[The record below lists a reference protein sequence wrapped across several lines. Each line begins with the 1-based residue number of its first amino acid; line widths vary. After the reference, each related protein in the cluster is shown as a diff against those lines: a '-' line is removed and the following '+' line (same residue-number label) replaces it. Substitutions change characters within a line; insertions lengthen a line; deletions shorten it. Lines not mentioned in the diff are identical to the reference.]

1 MLKYALKRILQ
12 IIPTMLIL
20 SALVFYATRLLP
32 GVPTADRVSFTGGN
46 ATHIEF
52 IKYMSGVVRGDFGV
66 SFRTG
71 RPIINELVIRFPYTI
86 MLAFGG
92 IVIACLLGII
102 LGIVAAVNHNNKLDN
117 LIMVTSLVTT
127 SMPLFFLAVMFM
139 LFFCVHLGVLPS
151 RGLDSWKGF
160 ILPIFT
166 LGLPAVGFITR
177 TTRSA
182 MLDVL
187 THDYIR
193 ASKARGI
200 PERVIVYAHA
210 FRNTLIPIMTAVA
223 VRFGELLAGTVL
235 VENSFSIPGM
245 GRLVL
250 DAVIYGDY
258 NVLVAGVISL
268 ALAFLIIN
276 LIIDLLY
283 HVADP
288 RLSYDKKTQ

>member
-1 MLKYALKRILQ
+1 MLKFALKRILQ

-32 GVPTADRVSFTGGN
+32 GTPASQRVSFTGEN
-46 ATHIEF
+46 ATHIQY
-52 IKYMSGVVRGDFGV
+52 IKYMGGVVQGDFGI
-66 SFRTG
+66 SLRTS
-71 RPIINELVIRFPYTI
+71 RPIIDELAMRFPYTI
-86 MLAFGG
+86 LLAFGG
-92 IVIACLLGII
+92 IVVACILGII
-102 LGIVAAVNHNNKLDN
+102 LGIVAAVNHNNKVDN
-117 LIMVTSLVTT
+117 FIMVSSLITT

-139 LFFCVHLGVLPS
+139 LFFCVYLGVLPS
-151 RGLDSWKGF
+151 RGLASWKGF
-160 ILPIFT
+160 ILPILT
-166 LGLPAVGFITR
+166 LGLPAVGFIAR

-187 THDYIR
+187 THEHIR
-193 ASKARGI
+193 ASRARGI
-200 PERVIVYAHA
+200 PERAVVYAHA

-250 DAVIYGDY
+250 DAIVYGDN
-258 NVLVAGVISL
+258 NVMVAGVISL
-268 ALAFLIIN
+268 ALAFLIVN
-276 LIIDLLY
+276 LVIDLLY

-288 RLSYDKKTQ
+288 RLSFDKKTK

>member
-20 SALVFYATRLLP
+20 SVLVFYATRLLP
-32 GVPTADRVSFTGGN
+32 GVPASDRVSFIGEN
-46 ATHIEF
+46 ATHI
-52 IKYMSGVVRGDFGV
+52 KYIEYMKGVVVGDFGT
-66 SFRTG
+66 SLRTG
-71 RPIINELVIRFPYTI
+71 RPIINELAMRFPYTI

-92 IVIACLLGII
+92 IVVACLLGII

-117 LIMVTSLVTT
+117 FIMVSSLITT

-139 LFFCVHLGVLPS
+139 LFFCVYLGVLPS

-160 ILPIFT
+160 ILPVFT
-166 LGLPAVGFITR
+166 LGLPAVGFIAR

-187 THDYIR
+187 SHDHIR
-193 ASKARGI
+193 ASRARGI
-200 PERVIVYAHA
+200 PERAVIYAHA
-210 FRNTLIPIMTAVA
+210 FRNTMIPIMTAVA

-250 DAVIYGDY
+250 DAIVFGDH

-268 ALAFLIIN
+268 ALAFLILN
-276 LIIDLLY
+276 LVIDLLY

-288 RLSYDKKTQ
+288 RLSFDKKTK

>member
-32 GVPTADRVSFTGGN
+32 GIPASDRVSFTGEN
-46 ATHIEF
+46 ATHIKYIE
-52 IKYMSGVVRGDFGV
+52 YMSGVIQGDFGV
-66 SFRTG
+66 SGRTG
-71 RPIINELVIRFPYTI
+71 RPIVDELVMRFPYTI
-86 MLAFGG
+86 TLAFGG
-92 IVIACLLGII
+92 IVVACILGII
-102 LGIVAAVNHNNKLDN
+102 LGIIAAVNHNNKLDN
-117 LIMVTSLVTT
+117 FIMVTSLITT

-139 LFFCVHLGVLPS
+139 LFFCVYLGILPS

-160 ILPIFT
+160 ILPVLT
-166 LGLPAVGFITR
+166 LGLPAVGFIAR

-182 MLDVL
+182 MLDAL
-187 THDYIR
+187 TYEHIR
-193 ASKARGI
+193 ASRARGI
-200 PERVIVYAHA
+200 PERVVVYAHA

-250 DAVIYGDY
+250 DAIVYSDY
-258 NVLVAGVISL
+258 NVMIAGIISL
-268 ALAFLIIN
+268 ALAFLVVN
-276 LIIDLLY
+276 LVIDLLY
-283 HVADP
+283 HVVDP